1 MGGKGL
7 IFFTRQMLFEVPNI
21 HTADQYQ
28 MKITFC
34 SYWRIYS
41 SVQMQM
47 IDIHQLKNQE
57 QKKQL

>member
-1 MGGKGL
+1 
-7 IFFTRQMLFEVPNI
+7 MLLLEVPNTY
-21 HTADQYQ
+21 TADQYQ

-47 IDIHQLKNQE
+47 IDIHQLKHQE